1 MFHSYCY
8 DWSRLALTLVLV
20 VLAGAGL
27 SAQEADRVAASGVAF
42 LDDEEVLRR
51 ASELDVDQLKE
62 LLGAYARL
70 GKKDL
75 CEVLADELLKKDPT
89 NAAALRVKEGKPP
102 FALLE
107 AEAMA
112 ADRFSA
118 EIDALRRSGR
128 YGEMARA
135 LSARKR
141 AQESGGAFRFQ
152 LDLADAYQQSG
163 NREAAKREYRV
174 LAGSGYPDAERA
186 AARRALGEIA
196 KTEKVAAAVAALKIG
211 DIDTAMAIAEEML
224 AKSPKDGDA
233 LSLKAV
239 ALSETGQ
246 HDAGLAILE
255 EMKARHRGNKFPFDP
270 EIAGIH
276 LSAKN
281 FDQAE
286 AMYLAMGGVAG
297 ASGMKMLKKSRAIE
311 AAYEAIKRGRG
322 REALV
327 TAEEMLLTWPQ
338 DQDVA
343 VLHGEALLAVGRSGE
358 AVAELAAAK
367 EKYYSHARVFP
378 GQNGLALGR
387 YRSNDL
393 AGAKR
398 EYAEVLDGEGYKKED
413 RDDAIIHNRQ
423 IGRDLG
429 SELRLDGQ
437 WTKEDEG
444 EAQRATVYAHS
455 ALKDG
460 WRFWGWG
467 HVESINLSEASIL
480 KTSSAERFEGGIA
493 VERRSDKWNG
503 ALRVG
508 ASDSDAIGGIEIS
521 RHYNNT
527 ASWYF
532 EGGYNERADDSLS
545 LGALDGR
552 QHRGELGVYVQL
564 APKVSLEA
572 SGYLRQVEVLGDSI
586 GDGWGWAANLDY
598 TIVEAYKRRPALR
611 VGYAGDVHIFNGE
624 RLGSEID
631 PYLKPG
637 LSAAGN
643 PALVDAL
650 VEPEYIYH
658 GIHGQLEGMLSVNIA
673 YFLTGKLQ
681 YDFTAEKIQYQVGA
695 GFETFLNDRIS
706 LTAGVDY
713 YSSGQGVSSFAG
725 VIVGNLGLAMQF

>member
-1 MFHSYCY
+1 MFYSIDYGL
-8 DWSRLALTLVLV
+8 SRWVLTLALV
-20 VLAGAGL
+20 VWVGAES
-27 SAQEADRVAASGVAF
+27 SAQDADRVAASGVAF
-42 LDDEEVLRR
+42 LDDEEVVRR
-51 ASELDVDQLKE
+51 ASELDIDQLKE
-62 LLGAYARL
+62 LLDAYARL

-75 CEVLADELLKKDPT
+75 CGVLADELLKKDPT

-118 EIDALRRSGR
+118 QMDGLRRAGR
-128 YGEMARA
+128 FGEMARA

-141 AQESGGAFRFQ
+141 AQDGGGAFRFQ

-163 NREAAKREYRV
+163 NREAAKREYRE
-174 LAGSGYPDAERA
+174 LARKNYPDAERA

-196 KTEKVAAAVAALKIG
+196 KTEKVEAAVAALKIG

-224 AKSPKDGDA
+224 QASPKDGDA

-255 EMKARHRGNKFPFDP
+255 EMKARHMGNKFPYDV

-276 LSAKN
+276 MSAKH

-297 ASGMKMLKKSRAIE
+297 ESGMKMLQKSRAIE

-322 REALV
+322 RDALASAEELLV
-327 TAEEMLLTWPQ
+327 TWPE
-338 DQDVA
+338 DQDIA

-387 YRSNDL
+387 YRNNDL
-393 AGAKR
+393 AGARR
-398 EYAEVLDGEGYKKED
+398 EYAEVIDGDGYKKED

-429 SELRLDGQ
+429 SELRFDGQ
-437 WTKEDEG
+437 WKKEDEG
-444 EAQRATVYAHS
+444 ESSQATVYAHS

-480 KTSSAERFEGGIA
+480 KASRAERFEGGMVA
-493 VERRSDKWNG
+493 ERRSDKWNG
-503 ALRVG
+503 ALRLG
-508 ASDSDAIGGIEIS
+508 ASDSDVIGGIEIS
-521 RHYNNT
+521 RHYKNT
-527 ASWYF
+527 ASWYV

-564 APKVSLEA
+564 APKVSLEG
-572 SGYLRQVEVLGDSI
+572 SGYLRQVNVQNDSI
-586 GDGWGWAANLDY
+586 GNGWGWAANLDY

-611 VGYAGDVHIFNGE
+611 VGYAGEVHIFDGE

-650 VEPEYIYH
+650 VEPEYVYH
-658 GIHGQLEGMLSVNIA
+658 GVRGQLEGMLNVNMA
-673 YFLTGKLQ
+673 YFLTGKVQ
-681 YDFTAEKIQYQVGA
+681 YDFTAEKLQYQVGA
-695 GFETFLNDRIS
+695 GFETFLNDRVS
-706 LTAGVDY
+706 LTAGVEY
-713 YSSGQGVSSFAG
+713 YSSGLGVSSFSG
-725 VIVGNLGLAMQF
+725 VIIGNLGLAMQF